1 MLRRTNHFDHTNDRL
16 TSTPDHPSCFS
27 CRFPDRNCILLL
39 YEYDA
44 SVWVLELVKVV
55 VVQLERKAEVAV
67 GQMDRPEDLGN
78 TVVSE
83 NLEEALL
90 GVEYHVFLVGSVIK
104 QVR

>member
-1 MLRRTNHFDHTNDRL
+1 
-16 TSTPDHPSCFS
+16 
-27 CRFPDRNCILLL
+27 
-39 YEYDA
+39 
-44 SVWVLELVKVV
+44 
-55 VVQLERKAEVAV
+55 
-67 GQMDRPEDLGN
+67 MDRPEDLGN